1 MKLWSAGQ
9 IWPTMFHCLKKKK
22 TLSSVQ
28 FSCSV
33 VSDSLQPHGL
43 QHARLLCP
51 SPAPRVYP
59 DSCPSSQWCHPIIS
73 SSVILFSSCL
83 QSFPAS
89 GSFPVN
95 QLFVSGGQSTG
106 ASALMSVL
114 PMNLQGWFPDQTMV
128 DWFDLLAVQR
138 TLKKSSLT
146 PQFEASILQH
156 SAFFNGPTLI
166 PTHDYWK
173 NHSFD

>member
-1 MKLWSAGQ
+1 MTVG
-9 IWPTMFHCLKKKK
+9 
-22 TLSSVQ
+22 SSVQ
-28 FSCSV
+28 SV
-33 VSDSLQPHGL
+33 SHVQLFLTPWTAARQVSLSITNSRSLVKLMSIELVMPSNHFIL
-43 QHARLLCP
+43 CCPLLLLP
-51 SPAPRVYP
+51 S
-59 DSCPSSQWCHPIIS
+59 I
-73 SSVILFSSCL
+73 FSSIRVF
-83 QSFPAS
+83 QMS
-89 GSFPVN
+89 

-106 ASALMSVL
+106 ASALTSVL